1 MSPSGSG
8 TGSVCRCPA
17 GALPPAL
24 EVESVCVC
32 ARTHG
37 STRTPTHLRARDT
50 HTLLNITI
58 FNPVLSLLKL
68 CLEQYFRP
76 EMESGLRFGPVL
88 NDVVWTAPS
97 LVCVGGRMGAFPW
110 VLPAQWQSWFAS
122 GVRRALARVLS
133 AHRCR
138 RGGSA
143 APPALLWGF
152 RNGSI
157 LGGNSAKSDFP
168 KSLEFGGSPLLTS
181 SVPLK
186 CSI

>member
-122 GVRRALARVLS
+122 GCAGRWPGCWARTAVDVGAPQRPQPCSGASETEASLVVTVPNPIFQSLWNSEGRR
-133 AHRCR
+133 C
-138 RGGSA
+138 
-143 APPALLWGF
+143 
-152 RNGSI
+152 
-157 LGGNSAKSDFP
+157 
-168 KSLEFGGSPLLTS
+168 
-181 SVPLK
+181 
-186 CSI
+186 